1 MGRSKIPNEKLKR
14 LYSGRDEGS
23 QQCWLQP
30 VIPTHLVGGPAVNA
44 CVVAGVSCK
53 HAKTSVGCSRQRGPG
68 SAVGELAAAGPW
80 TLTTMAAGFCHVP
93 TSGEASVGVQAR
105 IVQVNSCRE

>member
-1 MGRSKIPNEKLKR
+1 M
-14 LYSGRDEGS
+14 
-23 QQCWLQP
+23 P
-30 VIPTHLVGGPAVNA
+30 VS
-44 CVVAGVSCK
+44 VVAGVSCE
-53 HAKTSVGCSRQRGPG
+53 HAKSSVGCSRQRGPG

-80 TLTTMAAGFCHVP
+80 ILTLTTMAAGFCHVH